1 MPFSVLRSFILFL
14 FSWIILGAGVYFAYD
29 VYRSFQA
36 SPTRV
41 QAIRDPVVLDTLDNP
56 LDTTDDLSLEP
67 AVLVPIDNR
76 DQYRWLK
83 LVIAIV
89 CIGFTF
95 GGRAPLR
102 LFMKSDPAVDSI
114 EHLPSSSFQVTRP
127 DGSLLHGEIFGNDQ
141 KPTLLFTHGW
151 SLDSSAWKYM
161 TPTLVSRYRVVV
173 WDLAGLGQSRGPQN
187 NDFSLEK
194 LADDLNAVLEQVAP
208 KGPVVLVGH
217 SIGGMTQQTFC
228 RLHPEKL
235 GKFVKGIVMLQTT
248 YTNPLETNLLSAV
261 VKPLE
266 PVVAFM
272 NFVMIPLSPL
282 VWLSNWQSYFNGSAH
297 WAARL
302 ESFTGKQTWKQLD
315 HSARLGARAWPAVL
329 ARGNS
334 GMMKFNEEQTLTKID
349 VPVLVVAGTN
359 DRLTL
364 ESASQHI
371 EKLIPSPIAH
381 SHAGGHLGHWEHN
394 AAVCQM
400 ILDFADKVLSSP
412 ALRPV
417 KLDVS

>member
-14 FSWIILGAGVYFAYD
+14 FSWVILGAGVYFAYD
-29 VYRSFQA
+29 VYRSFQ
-36 SPTRV
+36 SPPARV
-41 QAIRDPVVLDTLDNP
+41 QMARDPVVLDNP
-56 LDTTDDLSLEP
+56 NNATDDLSLEP
-67 AVLVPIDNR
+67 MVLVPIDDR
-76 DQYRWLK
+76 DEYRWLK
-83 LVIAIV
+83 LAIAIV
-89 CIGFTF
+89 CIGFTI
-95 GGRAPLR
+95 GGRSPLR
-102 LFMKSDPAVDSI
+102 MFSKSDPAVDSP
-114 EHLPSSSFQVTRP
+114 EKVPSSSFEVTRP

-141 KPTLLFTHGW
+141 KPTLLLTHGW

-161 TPTLVSRYRVVV
+161 LPGLVSQYRVVV
-173 WDLAGLGQSRGPQN
+173 WDLAGLGQSRGPKN

-194 LADDLNAVLEQVAP
+194 LAHDLNAVLERVAP

-228 RLHPEKL
+228 RLYHEKL
-235 GKFVKGIVMLQTT
+235 GKSVKGIVMLQTT
-248 YTNPLETNLLSAV
+248 YTNPLETNLLTAV

-282 VWLSNWQSYFNGSAH
+282 IWLSNWQSYFNGSAH

-315 HSARLGARAWPAVL
+315 HSARLGAKAWPAVL

-334 GMMKFNEEQTLTKID
+334 GMLKFNEEQTLTKID
-349 VPVLVVAGTN
+349 VPVLVVSGTN

-364 ESASQHI
+364 QSASQHI
-371 EKLIPSPIAH
+371 EHLIPRSTGH
-381 SHAGGHLGHWEHN
+381 SHVGGHLGHWEHN

-400 ILDFADKVLSSP
+400 IVDFADKVLSSP